1 MCALS
6 AAQSSAARSLSD
18 SRATPQID
26 QLKEKHWSCEDNDE
40 PSFSPRGQGSDDTTQ
55 ARSSNF

>member
-18 SRATPQID
+18 ARVTPQID
-26 QLKEKHWSCEDNDE
+26 QLKEKQWSCEDNDG
-40 PSFSPRGQGSDDTTQ
+40 PSFSPNRQDSDDTTQ